1 MLATLLCQRAP
12 LAADAPPAAA
22 VATSQPGATEAALAV
37 LGAGGNAFDA
47 AVAAAAV
54 LGVVEPYASGLGGGG
69 LWLLWRAS
77 DAHLILVDGR
87 ETAPGAAHR
96 DMFLDEL
103 AEVDREKATDGPLAA
118 AIPGLPASLAHVAR
132 TYGRVPLTVSL
143 GPAIQLA
150 REGFPVSGD
159 YRRMAELRRAALR
172 RSPAA
177 AATFLERGEV
187 PPDGHRIVQPDLART
202 LARLAAE
209 GPDGFYRGPTGQ
221 MLVAGV
227 RAAGGIW
234 SEADLA
240 GYRVIERRPVI
251 GEYRG
256 WRIAS
261 APPPSSGGVALVEA
275 LNVLS
280 GYDRSALPRVAWVH
294 RVTETLR
301 RVFRDRAVYLGDPD
315 FVRVP
320 VGLLTEPAYAAGL
333 RAGISP
339 GRASSSADLPG
350 LADQAPGADHT
361 SHLSV
366 LDRDGNRVAAT
377 LTVNGPFG
385 SGFVA
390 PGTGVVLNNQ
400 MDDFSAK
407 PGVPNAYGLV
417 GGEANAIA
425 PGKRPLSS
433 MSPTFADSAMGAA
446 ALGTPGG
453 SRIISVTLLALLEL
467 AEGRGPQAWVSLP
480 RFHHQYLPDQ
490 VEFEAGALSTEEVE
504 ALEAMGH
511 VLRPVDQPYGNMQAL
526 FWDRAAGR
534 VLAASDPR
542 GGGLAVVR

>member
-1 MLATLLCQRAP
+1 MLAALLPCLWAP

-22 VATSQPGATEAALAV
+22 VATAHPDATEAALAV

-103 AEVDREKATDGPLAA
+103 AEVDREKASDGPLAA
-118 AIPGLPASLAHVAR
+118 AIPGLPASLAHVAGA
-132 TYGRVPLTVSL
+132 YGRVPLTVSL
-143 GPAIQLA
+143 GPAIRLA
-150 REGFPVSGD
+150 REGFPVSAH
-159 YRRMAELRRAALR
+159 YRRMAELRGVALR

-187 PPDGHRIVQPDLART
+187 PPDAHRIVQPDLART

-209 GPDGFYRGPTGQ
+209 GPDGFYRGPVAQ
-221 MLVAGV
+221 ALVAGV

-240 GYRVIERRPVI
+240 GYRVIERRPVL

-294 RVTETLR
+294 RVIEALR
-301 RVFRDRAVYLGDPD
+301 RVFRDRAVYLGDSD

-339 GRASSSADLPG
+339 GRATSSADLPG
-350 LADQAPGADHT
+350 LAAQAPGADHT
-361 SHLSV
+361 THLSV

-377 LTVNGPFG
+377 LTINGPFG

-390 PGTGVVLNNQ
+390 PGTGVLLNNQ

-446 ALGTPGG
+446 VLGTPGG
-453 SRIISVTLLALLEL
+453 SRIISMTLLALLDL
-467 AEGRGPQAWVSLP
+467 AEGGGPQAWVSQP

-490 VEFEAGALSTEEVE
+490 VDLEAGALSREEIE

-542 GGGLAVVR
+542 GDC

>member
-1 MLATLLCQRAP
+1 
-12 LAADAPPAAA
+12 
-22 VATSQPGATEAALAV
+22 
-37 LGAGGNAFDA
+37 
-47 AVAAAAV
+47 
-54 LGVVEPYASGLGGGG
+54 
-69 LWLLWRAS
+69 
-77 DAHLILVDGR
+77 
-87 ETAPGAAHR
+87 
-96 DMFLDEL
+96 
-103 AEVDREKATDGPLAA
+103 
-118 AIPGLPASLAHVAR
+118 
-132 TYGRVPLTVSL
+132 
-143 GPAIQLA
+143 
-150 REGFPVSGD
+150 
-159 YRRMAELRRAALR
+159 
-172 RSPAA
+172 
-177 AATFLERGEV
+177 
-187 PPDGHRIVQPDLART
+187 
-202 LARLAAE
+202 
-209 GPDGFYRGPTGQ
+209 
-221 MLVAGV
+221 
-227 RAAGGIW
+227 
-234 SEADLA
+234 
-240 GYRVIERRPVI
+240 
-251 GEYRG
+251 
-256 WRIAS
+256 
-261 APPPSSGGVALVEA
+261 
-275 LNVLS
+275 
-280 GYDRSALPRVAWVH
+280 
-294 RVTETLR
+294 
-301 RVFRDRAVYLGDPD
+301 VYLGDPD